1 MLEYDIPEDSWFH
14 INSNLIMTPSS
25 PSQKNNPLNP
35 ISKFL
40 PKSQRHF
47 LETRKKISIE
57 IRAKIHPKIFE
68 QGYIYIY
75 ILEAPI

>member
-1 MLEYDIPEDSWFH
+1 
-14 INSNLIMTPSS
+14 MTSSS

-40 PKSQRHF
+40 PKSQRHL

-68 QGYIYIY
+68 QECIYIY
-75 ILEAPI
+75 TRGYHITRFPNFQPALDSLQ